1 VFYRVFYSFPVFIF
15 TSNFLP
21 FLQPDMQK
29 GRLLI
34 IDDEERL
41 RNLLAR
47 ILQLEG
53 YEVITA
59 ANGKDGLRKLQQ
71 ESFQVVLSD
80 VKLPDSNGIELTE
93 QIKANWPAT
102 EVIVLTA
109 FGTIN
114 DGVRAIKSG
123 AFDYITKGDD
133 NEKIIPLV
141 SKAMDKALLQQRVLE
156 LENKL
161 NDKFGFDRII
171 GKSAAITGVVKLAQK
186 VALTDTTVLLLGET
200 GTGKEIFAEA
210 IHQAS
215 NRRSKSFVAVNCS
228 AFTKELLESELFGHK
243 AGSFT
248 GATKDKKGL
257 FEEASGG
264 TIFLDEIGE
273 LDHELQAKLLRVLES
288 QQFIKIG
295 DTKPTHVNV
304 RILAATN
311 RNLQKESE
319 ENHFR
324 SDLFYRLSVFQ
335 ITLPPLRERKKDI
348 GLLAEFF
355 MQYFTS
361 KVKNQVSSLSP
372 RFVEKLEAYDW
383 PGNIRELKNVIE
395 RAVILCDGKELD
407 DSLLPYDIQHIQPI
421 KSNQTLSAFDLSSV
435 EKLHIQRVLNHTH
448 GNRAEAARLLN
459 IGIATLYRKLK
470 EYGLE

>member
-1 VFYRVFYSFPVFIF
+1 
-15 TSNFLP
+15 
-21 FLQPDMQK
+21 MQK

-53 YEVITA
+53 YEVSAA
-59 ANGKDGLRKLQQ
+59 ANGKEGLRKLQQ
-71 ESFQVVLSD
+71 ESFHVVLSD

-93 QIKANWPAT
+93 KIKNNWPAT

-114 DGVRAIKSG
+114 DGVKAIKSG

-141 SKAMDKALLQQRVLE
+141 SKAMDKAFLQQRVEE
-156 LENKL
+156 LESKL
-161 NDKFGFDRII
+161 NNKFGFDRIV
-171 GKSAAITGVVKLAQK
+171 GKSSAIADVIKLAQK
-186 VALTDTTVLLLGET
+186 VALSDTTVLLLGET
-200 GTGKEIFAEA
+200 GTGKEVFAEA

-215 NRRSKSFVAVNCS
+215 NRRARSFVAVNCS

-295 DTKPTHVNV
+295 DTKPTIVNV

-311 RNLQKESE
+311 RDLLKESE
-319 ENHFR
+319 QNHFR
-324 SDLFYRLSVFQ
+324 SDLYYRLSVFQ
-335 ITLPPLRERKKDI
+335 ITLPALRERKKDI
-348 GLLAEFF
+348 GLLAEYF
-355 MQYFTS
+355 MSYFAAKVVKQITGLS
-361 KVKNQVSSLSP
+361 KT
-372 RFVEKLEAYDW
+372 FIEKLEAYNW

-395 RAVILCDGKELD
+395 RAVILCDGDELD
-407 DSLLPYDIQHIQPI
+407 ETLLPYEIQHVASQRP
-421 KSNQTLSAFDLSSV
+421 NQALSAFDLSSV

-470 EYGLE
+470 DYGLE

>member
-1 VFYRVFYSFPVFIF
+1 MFYRAFYSFPVFIF

-59 ANGKDGLRKLQQ
+59 VNGKDGLRKLQH

-93 QIKANWPAT
+93 QIKAHWPAT

-171 GKSAAITGVVKLAQK
+171 GRSAAITEVVKLAQK

-215 NRRSKSFVAVNCS
+215 NRRGKSFVAVNCS

-355 MQYFTS
+355 MQYFAS
-361 KVKNQVSSLSP
+361 KVKNQVNSLSP

-395 RAVILCDGKELD
+395 RAVILCDGNELD
-407 DSLLPYDIQHIQPI
+407 ESLLPYDIQHIQPL

>member
-1 VFYRVFYSFPVFIF
+1 
-15 TSNFLP
+15 
-21 FLQPDMQK
+21 M
-29 GRLLI
+29 
-34 IDDEERL
+34 
-41 RNLLAR
+41 
-47 ILQLEG
+47 
-53 YEVITA
+53 
-59 ANGKDGLRKLQQ
+59 
-71 ESFQVVLSD
+71 SD

-93 QIKANWPAT
+93 KIKTSWPAT

-114 DGVRAIKSG
+114 DGVKAIKSG

-141 SKAMDKALLQQRVLE
+141 SKAMDKAFLQQRVEE
-156 LENKL
+156 LESKL
-161 NDKFGFDRII
+161 NNKFGFDRII
-171 GKSAAITGVVKLAQK
+171 GKSTAIGDVIKLAQK
-186 VALTDTTVLLLGET
+186 VALSDTTVLLLGET
-200 GTGKEIFAEA
+200 GTGKEVFAEA

-215 NRRSKSFVAVNCS
+215 NRRAKSFVAVNCS

-243 AGSFT
+243 SGSFT

-257 FEEASGG
+257 FEEANGG

-295 DTKPTHVNV
+295 DTKPTVVNV

-311 RNLQKESE
+311 RDLLKECE
-319 ENHFR
+319 ENRFR
-324 SDLFYRLSVFQ
+324 SDLYYRLSVFQ
-335 ITLPPLRERKKDI
+335 ITLPALRERKKDI
-348 GLLAEFF
+348 SLLAEYF
-355 MQYFTS
+355 MSYFAA
-361 KVKNQVSSLSP
+361 KVVKQITSLSKT
-372 RFVEKLEAYDW
+372 FVEKLEAHNW

-395 RAVILCDGKELD
+395 RAVILCDGNELD
-407 DSLLPYDIQHIQPI
+407 ETLLPYEIQHATTQRP
-421 KSNQTLSAFDLSSV
+421 SQTLSAFDLSSV

>member
-1 VFYRVFYSFPVFIF
+1 
-15 TSNFLP
+15 
-21 FLQPDMQK
+21 MQK

-53 YEVITA
+53 YEVTTA
-59 ANGKDGLRKLQQ
+59 ANGKEGLRKLQQ
-71 ESFQVVLSD
+71 ESFHVVLSD

-93 QIKANWPAT
+93 QIKTNWPAT

-114 DGVRAIKSG
+114 DGVKAIKSG

-141 SKAMDKALLQQRVLE
+141 SKAMDKALLQQRVEE
-156 LENKL
+156 LESKL

-171 GKSAAITGVVKLAQK
+171 GKSAALTEVVRLAQK
-186 VALTDTTVLLLGET
+186 VALSDTTVLLLGET
-200 GTGKEIFAEA
+200 GTGKEVFAEA

-215 NRRSKSFVAVNCS
+215 NRRARSFVAVNCS

-248 GATKDKKGL
+248 GAVKDKKGL
-257 FEEASGG
+257 FEEANGG

-295 DTKPTHVNV
+295 DTKPTNVNV

-319 ENHFR
+319 EGHFR

-335 ITLPPLRERKKDI
+335 IILPALRERKKDI
-348 GLLAEFF
+348 GLLAEYF
-355 MQYFTS
+355 MLYFAA
-361 KVKNQVSSLSP
+361 KVKKQITGLSDT
-372 RFVEKLEAYDW
+372 FVEKLESYNW

-395 RAVILCDGKELD
+395 RAVILCDSGELD
-407 DSLLPYDIQHIQPI
+407 ETLLPYDIQHIQPART
-421 KSNQTLSAFDLSSV
+421 NQALSAFDLSSV

>member
-1 VFYRVFYSFPVFIF
+1 
-15 TSNFLP
+15 
-21 FLQPDMQK
+21 MQK

-71 ESFQVVLSD
+71 DSFQVVLSD
-80 VKLPDSNGIELTE
+80 VKLPDSNGIELTG
-93 QIKANWPAT
+93 QIKSNWPAT

-141 SKAMDKALLQQRVLE
+141 NKAMDKALLQQRVLE

-161 NDKFGFDRII
+161 NNKFGFDRII
-171 GKSAAITGVVKLAQK
+171 GRSAAITEVVKLAQK
-186 VALTDTTVLLLGET
+186 VASTDTTVLLLGET

-215 NRRSKSFVAVNCS
+215 NRRNKSFVAVNCS

-248 GATKDKKGL
+248 GAVKDKKGL
-257 FEEASGG
+257 FEEANDG

-295 DTKPTHVNV
+295 DTKPTHVDV

-324 SDLFYRLSVFQ
+324 SDLFYRISVFQ
-335 ITLPPLRERKKDI
+335 IVLPALRERKKDI
-348 GLLAEFF
+348 ALLAEYF
-355 MQYFTS
+355 MQYFAS
-361 KVKNQVSSLSP
+361 RVKNQVNRLSTS
-372 RFVEKLEAYDW
+372 FTEKLEAYDW

-395 RAVILCDGKELD
+395 RAVILCDGSELD
-407 DSLLPYDIQHIQPI
+407 ESLLPYDIQHIQPLRT
-421 KSNQTLSAFDLSSV
+421 NQTLSAFDLSSV
-435 EKLHIQRVLNHTH
+435 EKLHIQRVINHTH

-459 IGIATLYRKLK
+459 IGVATLYRKLK

>member
-1 VFYRVFYSFPVFIF
+1 
-15 TSNFLP
+15 
-21 FLQPDMQK
+21 MQK
-29 GRLLI
+29 GKLLI

-59 ANGKDGLRKLQQ
+59 ANGKEGLRKLQQ
-71 ESFQVVLSD
+71 ETFQVVLSD

-93 QIKANWPAT
+93 KIKNNWPAT

-114 DGVRAIKSG
+114 DGVKAIKSG

-141 SKAMDKALLQQRVLE
+141 SKAMDKALLQQRVQE

-171 GKSAAITGVVKLAQK
+171 GKSAAIIDVVKLAQK
-186 VALTDTTVLLLGET
+186 VALSDTTVLLLGET
-200 GTGKEIFAEA
+200 GTGKEVFAEA
-210 IHQAS
+210 IHQVS
-215 NRRSKSFVAVNCS
+215 NRRAKSFVAVNCS

-248 GATKDKKGL
+248 GAAKDKKGL
-257 FEEASGG
+257 FEEANGG

-295 DTKPTHVNV
+295 DTKPTSVNV

-311 RNLQKESE
+311 RNLQEEIE

-324 SDLFYRLSVFQ
+324 SDLYYRLSVFQ
-335 ITLPPLRERKKDI
+335 ITLPALRERKRDI
-348 GLLAEFF
+348 SLLAEYF
-355 MQYFTS
+355 MSYFAA
-361 KVKNQVSSLSP
+361 KVTKQITGLSND
-372 RFVEKLEAYDW
+372 FIEKLEAYNW

-395 RAVILCDGKELD
+395 RAVILCDGNELNET
-407 DSLLPYDIQHIQPI
+407 LLPYDIQHIQPVR
-421 KSNQTLSAFDLSSV
+421 SNQALSAFDLSSV

-459 IGIATLYRKLK
+459 IGVATLYRKLK

>member
-1 VFYRVFYSFPVFIF
+1 
-15 TSNFLP
+15 
-21 FLQPDMQK
+21 MQK

-53 YEVITA
+53 YEVSAA
-59 ANGKDGLRKLQQ
+59 ANGKEGLRKLQQ
-71 ESFQVVLSD
+71 ESFHVVLSD

-93 QIKANWPAT
+93 KIKNNWPAT

-114 DGVRAIKSG
+114 DGVKAIKSG

-141 SKAMDKALLQQRVLE
+141 SKAMDKAFLQQRVEE
-156 LENKL
+156 LESKL
-161 NDKFGFDRII
+161 NNKFGFDRIV
-171 GKSAAITGVVKLAQK
+171 GKSSAITDVIKLAQK
-186 VALTDTTVLLLGET
+186 VALSDTTVLLLGET
-200 GTGKEIFAEA
+200 GTGKEVFAEA

-215 NRRSKSFVAVNCS
+215 NRRARSFVAVNCS

-295 DTKPTHVNV
+295 DTKPTIVNV

-311 RNLQKESE
+311 RDLLKESE
-319 ENHFR
+319 QNHFR
-324 SDLFYRLSVFQ
+324 SDLYYRLSVFQ
-335 ITLPPLRERKKDI
+335 ITLPALRERKKDI
-348 GLLAEFF
+348 GLLAEYF
-355 MQYFTS
+355 MSYFAAKVVKQITGLS
-361 KVKNQVSSLSP
+361 KT
-372 RFVEKLEAYDW
+372 FIEKLEAYNW

-395 RAVILCDGKELD
+395 RAVILCDGDELD
-407 DSLLPYDIQHIQPI
+407 ETLLPYEIQHVASQRP
-421 KSNQTLSAFDLSSV
+421 NQALSAFDLSSV

>member
-1 VFYRVFYSFPVFIF
+1 
-15 TSNFLP
+15 
-21 FLQPDMQK
+21 MQK

-41 RNLLAR
+41 RNLMAR

-53 YEVITA
+53 YEVTTA
-59 ANGKDGLRKLQQ
+59 ANGKEGLRKLQN
-71 ESFQVVLSD
+71 ETFQVVLSD

-93 QIKANWPAT
+93 QIKTNWPAT

-114 DGVRAIKSG
+114 DGVKAIKSG

-141 SKAMDKALLQQRVLE
+141 SKAMDKALLQQRVQE
-156 LENKL
+156 LESKL
-161 NDKFGFDRII
+161 NDKFGFDRIV
-171 GKSAAITGVVKLAQK
+171 GRSAAITEVVKLAQK

-200 GTGKEIFAEA
+200 GTGKEVFAEA

-215 NRRSKSFVAVNCS
+215 SRKAKSFVAVNCS

-243 AGSFT
+243 AGAFT

-257 FEEASGG
+257 FEEANGG
-264 TIFLDEIGE
+264 TIFLDEMGE

-295 DTKPTHVNV
+295 DTKPTQVNV

-311 RNLQKESE
+311 RDLQKEIE

-335 ITLPPLRERKKDI
+335 ITLPALRERKKDI

-355 MQYFTS
+355 MQHFS
-361 KVKNQVSSLSP
+361 AKVVKQVTSLSDG
-372 RFVEKLEAYDW
+372 FVEKLENYNW

-395 RAVILCDGKELD
+395 RAVILCDGDQLD
-407 DSLLPYDIQHIQPI
+407 ETLLPYDIQHIQPV
-421 KSNQTLSAFDLSSV
+421 KSNQALSAFDLSSV

-459 IGIATLYRKLK
+459 IGVATLYRKLK

>member
-1 VFYRVFYSFPVFIF
+1 
-15 TSNFLP
+15 
-21 FLQPDMQK
+21 MKK

-53 YEVITA
+53 YEVTTA
-59 ANGKDGLRKLQQ
+59 ANGKEGLRKLQQ
-71 ESFQVVLSD
+71 EPIHVVLSD

-93 QIKANWPAT
+93 QIKTNWPAT

-114 DGVRAIKSG
+114 DGVNAIKSG

-141 SKAMDKALLQQRVLE
+141 SKAMDKAFLQQRVQE
-156 LENKL
+156 LESKL

-171 GKSAAITGVVKLAQK
+171 GKSSAIAEVIKLAQK
-186 VALTDTTVLLLGET
+186 VALSDTTVLLLGET
-200 GTGKEIFAEA
+200 GTGKEVFAEA

-215 NRRSKSFVAVNCS
+215 NRRAKSFVAVNCS

-248 GATKDKKGL
+248 GANKDKKGL
-257 FEEASGG
+257 FEEANGG

-295 DTKPTHVNV
+295 DTKPTSVNV

-319 ENHFR
+319 ENYFR

-335 ITLPPLRERKKDI
+335 ITLPALRERKKDI
-348 GLLAEFF
+348 GLLAEYF
-355 MQYFTS
+355 MSYFAEKVNKQISTFS
-361 KVKNQVSSLSP
+361 KT
-372 RFVEKLEAYDW
+372 FIEKLEAYGW

-395 RAVILCDGKELD
+395 RAVILCDSNELD
-407 DSLLPYDIQHIQPI
+407 ETLLPYDIQNLQPL
-421 KSNQTLSAFDLSSV
+421 KSHQTLSAFDLSSV

>member
-1 VFYRVFYSFPVFIF
+1 
-15 TSNFLP
+15 
-21 FLQPDMQK
+21 MQK

-41 RNLLAR
+41 RSLLAR
-47 ILQLEG
+47 ILHLEG
-53 YEVITA
+53 YEVATA
-59 ANGKDGLRKLQQ
+59 ANGKEGLQKLQQ
-71 ESFQVVLSD
+71 ESVHVVLSD

-93 QIKANWPAT
+93 KIKTRWPAT

-114 DGVRAIKSG
+114 DGVKAIKSG

-141 SKAMDKALLQQRVLE
+141 SKAMDKAHLQQRVQE
-156 LENKL
+156 LESKL
-161 NDKFGFDRII
+161 NNKFGFDRIV
-171 GKSAAITGVVKLAQK
+171 GKSAAIIDVIKLAQK
-186 VALTDTTVLLLGET
+186 VALSDTTVLLLGET
-200 GTGKEIFAEA
+200 GTGKEVFAQA

-215 NRRSKSFVAVNCS
+215 NRRTKSFVAVNCS

-243 AGSFT
+243 AGAFT

-257 FEEASGG
+257 FEEANGG

-288 QQFIKIG
+288 QQFLKIG
-295 DTKPTHVNV
+295 DTKPTSVNV

-324 SDLFYRLSVFQ
+324 SDLYYRLSVFQ
-335 ITLPPLRERKKDI
+335 ITLPALRERKKDI
-348 GLLAEFF
+348 SLLAEYF
-355 MQYFTS
+355 MPYFAA
-361 KVKNQVSSLSP
+361 KVNKQITSLSKA
-372 RFVEKLEAYDW
+372 FIEKLEAYDW

-395 RAVILCDGKELD
+395 RAVILCDGNELD
-407 DSLLPYDIQHIQPI
+407 ENLLPYEIQNLQPL
-421 KSNQTLSAFDLSSV
+421 KSNQTLSAFDLSSA

>member
-1 VFYRVFYSFPVFIF
+1 
-15 TSNFLP
+15 
-21 FLQPDMQK
+21 MQK

-41 RNLLAR
+41 RSLLAR

-59 ANGKDGLRKLQQ
+59 ANGKEGLRKLQHD
-71 ESFQVVLSD
+71 SFHVVLSD

-93 QIKANWPAT
+93 QIKTNWPAT

-114 DGVRAIKSG
+114 DGVKAIKSG

-141 SKAMDKALLQQRVLE
+141 SKAMDKALLQQRVQE

-161 NDKFGFDRII
+161 NEKFGFDQII
-171 GKSAAITGVVKLAQK
+171 GRSPAIIEVVKLAQK

-215 NRRSKSFVAVNCS
+215 NRRNKSFVAVNCS

-248 GATKDKKGL
+248 GAIKDKKGL
-257 FEEASGG
+257 FEEANSG

-335 ITLPPLRERKKDI
+335 ITLPALRERKKDI
-348 GLLAEFF
+348 SLLAEFF
-355 MQYFTS
+355 MQYFAT
-361 KVKNQVSSLSP
+361 KVKKQVNSLSSG
-372 RFVEKLEAYDW
+372 FTEKLEAYNW

-395 RAVILCDGKELD
+395 RAVILCDSNELD
-407 DSLLPYDIQHIQPI
+407 ETLLPYDIQHIQTL
-421 KSNQTLSAFDLSSV
+421 KTNQTLSAFDLSSV

>member
-1 VFYRVFYSFPVFIF
+1 MRSTI
-15 TSNFLP
+15 
-21 FLQPDMQK
+21 
-29 GRLLI
+29 LI

-53 YEVITA
+53 YEIITA
-59 ANGKDGLRKLQQ
+59 ATGKEGLRKLQQ
-71 ESFQVVLSD
+71 ETIQVVLSD
-80 VKLPDSNGIELTE
+80 VKLPDSNGIELTG
-93 QIKANWPAT
+93 QIKANWPAV

-114 DGVRAIKSG
+114 DGVKAIKSG

-141 SKAMDKALLQQRVLE
+141 SKAMDKALLQQRVQE

-161 NDKFGFDRII
+161 NDKFGFDRIV
-171 GKSAAITGVVKLAQK
+171 GRSSAITDVVKLAQK
-186 VALTDTTVLLLGET
+186 VAQTDTTVLLLGET

-215 NRRSKSFVAVNCS
+215 TRKAKSFVAVNCS

-243 AGSFT
+243 AGAFT
-248 GATKDKKGL
+248 GAVKDKKGL
-257 FEEASGG
+257 FEEANGG

-295 DTKPTHVNV
+295 DTKPTQVNV

-311 RNLQKESE
+311 RDLQE
-319 ENHFR
+319 EIEKGHFR

-335 ITLPPLRERKKDI
+335 ITLPALRERKKDI
-348 GLLAEFF
+348 RLLAEYF
-355 MQYFTS
+355 MQYFS
-361 KVKNQVSSLSP
+361 AKVKRQITVMSP
-372 RFVEKLEAYDW
+372 TFIEKLEAYNW
-383 PGNIRELKNVIE
+383 PGNIRELKNIIE
-395 RAVILCDGKELD
+395 RAVILCDSNELD
-407 DSLLPYDIQHIQPI
+407 ETLLPYEIQNIQPLRY
-421 KSNQTLSAFDLSSV
+421 NQTLSAFDLSSV

>member
-1 VFYRVFYSFPVFIF
+1 
-15 TSNFLP
+15 
-21 FLQPDMQK
+21 MQK

-53 YEVITA
+53 YEVTMA
-59 ANGKDGLRKLQQ
+59 ANGKEGLRKLQH
-71 ESFQVVLSD
+71 EAFQVVLSD

-93 QIKANWPAT
+93 QIKTTWPLT

-114 DGVRAIKSG
+114 DGVKAIKSG

-141 SKAMDKALLQQRVLE
+141 SKAMDKALLQQRVQE

-171 GKSAAITGVVKLAQK
+171 GRSAAITEVVKLAQK

-200 GTGKEIFAEA
+200 GTGKEVFAEA

-215 NRRSKSFVAVNCS
+215 NRRTKSFVAVNCS

-257 FEEASGG
+257 FEEANGG

-311 RNLQKESE
+311 RDLQKESE

-335 ITLPPLRERKKDI
+335 IVLPALRERKKDI

-355 MQYFTS
+355 MQYFSS

-372 RFVEKLEAYDW
+372 VFIEKLEAYTW

-395 RAVILCDGKELD
+395 RAVILCDGNELD
-407 DSLLPYDIQHIQPI
+407 ETLLPYDIQHLQPI
-421 KSNQTLSAFDLSSV
+421 KTNHTLSAFDLSSV

>member
-1 VFYRVFYSFPVFIF
+1 
-15 TSNFLP
+15 
-21 FLQPDMQK
+21 MQK

-53 YEVITA
+53 YEVTTA
-59 ANGKDGLRKLQQ
+59 ANGKEGLRKLQQ
-71 ESFQVVLSD
+71 EPFHVVLSD
-80 VKLPDSNGIELTE
+80 VKLPDNNGIELTE
-93 QIKANWPAT
+93 QIKTNWPAT
-102 EVIVLTA
+102 EVVVLTA

-114 DGVRAIKSG
+114 DGVKAIKSG

-141 SKAMDKALLQQRVLE
+141 SKAMDKAFLQQRVQE
-156 LENKL
+156 LESKL
-161 NDKFGFDRII
+161 NNKFGFDRII
-171 GKSAAITGVVKLAQK
+171 GKSSAIAEVIKLAQK
-186 VALTDTTVLLLGET
+186 VALSDTTVLLLGET
-200 GTGKEIFAEA
+200 GTGKEVFAEA

-215 NRRSKSFVAVNCS
+215 NRRAKSFVAVNCS

-248 GATKDKKGL
+248 GANKDKKGL
-257 FEEASGG
+257 FEEANGG

-288 QQFIKIG
+288 RQFIKIG
-295 DTKPTHVNV
+295 DTKPTSVNV

-335 ITLPPLRERKKDI
+335 ITLPALRERKKDI
-348 GLLAEFF
+348 GLLAEYF
-355 MQYFTS
+355 MSYFAEKVNKQISTFS
-361 KVKNQVSSLSP
+361 KT
-372 RFVEKLEAYDW
+372 FIEKLEAYGW

-395 RAVILCDGKELD
+395 RAVILCDSNELD
-407 DSLLPYDIQHIQPI
+407 ETLLPYDIQNLQPL
-421 KSNQTLSAFDLSSV
+421 KSHQTLSAFDLSSV